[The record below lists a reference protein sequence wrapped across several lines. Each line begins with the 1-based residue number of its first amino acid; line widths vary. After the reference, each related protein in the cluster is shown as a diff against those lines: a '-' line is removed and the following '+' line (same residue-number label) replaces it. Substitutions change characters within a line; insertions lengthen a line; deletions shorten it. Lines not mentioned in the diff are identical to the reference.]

1 MKSNNFFG
9 EKSFEFLPFFER
21 NKHMAYNFIRSLIG
35 IINDKY
41 NKQQQQ
47 LAYSIYLE
55 EKRNLD
61 NALRLLLS
69 DIFNKIPDYV
79 KPFSYISNTAIK
91 LEIDEYCIHALIP
104 YIETEHHSSPYYE
117 HLKSYAQTCADNY
130 CSGSQNLFEGKIIE
144 LQNEFNEFNN
154 FNDISDIKEKYI
166 TFYHNNKYKLL
177 KLTFWDINVTDQYLK
192 FDFKWDGS
200 YLNNYHPNRVFS

>member
-1 MKSNNFFG
+1 
-9 EKSFEFLPFFER
+9 
-21 NKHMAYNFIRSLIG
+21 MAYNFIRSLIG

-104 YIETEHHSSPYYE
+104 YIETEHRSAPYYE
-117 HLKSYAQTCADNY
+117 HLKSYVQTCADNY
-130 CSGSQNLFEGKIIE
+130 CSGSQNLFVSKIIE
-144 LQNEFNEFNN
+144 LQNNFNN
-154 FNDISDIKEKYI
+154 FNDISNIKEEYLV
-166 TFYHNNKYKLL
+166 FYQSNMYKLIQL
-177 KLTFWDINVTDQYLK
+177 NFLDINVSDQYLK

-200 YLNNYHPNRVFS
+200 YLNNYHPNSFFS